1 MSKSSGGF
9 SIGTIIFLVIAYNAI
24 FDDDD
29 KDAVEIVEQAKEIVI
44 KTKEVIVES
53 RDAKTPQEI
62 IKKAKEKFTEDQ
74 GEEKSEEIVAEEE
87 TADRP
92 PPQIISPEPEENDPT
107 SNDEEF
113 EKL

>member
-9 SIGTIIFLVIAYNAI
+9 GIGTIIFLVIAYNAI

-29 KDAVEIVEQAKEIVI
+29 KSEIEIVEQAKEIVI

-53 RDAKTPQEI
+53 RDAETPQEI
-62 IKKAKEKFTEDQ
+62 IKNAREKFKADQ
-74 GEEKSEEIVAEEE
+74 DEEKPEVIVAEEE
-87 TADRP
+87 TAERP
-92 PPQIISPEPEENDPT
+92 PPKIISPEPEEDDPT